1 MVEDYLSDREQEEA
15 LRNWWRENWR
25 WIIGGVVL
33 GFALL
38 GAYKYWETY
47 RDRQAAESAGMYRE
61 FSVALQAN
69 DADKAKSL
77 LDGLAKSHGN
87 SPYTQQAR
95 LMLAK
100 HHVDAGRFDE
110 ALALLRT
117 VAAESEDP
125 ELAKVAQLRAA
136 RVLVQQAKFDEA
148 LASLKVEDAG
158 AFTAQVREIRGDA
171 LVAKGDMEGAR
182 AEYAAALA
190 DANTPQVDRS
200 MLELKLQDVGG
211 QAPKGA
217 DQGALK

>member
-33 GFALL
+33 GFGLL
-38 GAYKYWETY
+38 GAYKYWETSRDREASDSASMY
-47 RDRQAAESAGMYRE
+47 RDFSA
-61 FSVALQAN
+61 ALQAK
-69 DADKAKSL
+69 DADKAKSV
-77 LDGLAKSHGN
+77 LDGLASGHAD

-100 HHVDAGRFDE
+100 NHVEAGRYDE

-117 VAAESEDP
+117 VNQESKDV
-125 ELAKVAQLRAA
+125 ELAQVAQLRAA
-136 RVLVQQAKFDEA
+136 RVLIQQGKFDEA
-148 LASLKVEDAG
+148 LASLNVEKAG
-158 AFTAQVREIRGDA
+158 AFVAQVREIRGDA
-171 LVAKGDMEGAR
+171 LVAKGDKEGAR

-190 DANTPQVDRS
+190 NAGDPQVDRS

-211 QAPKGA
+211 QAPAA
-217 DQGALK
+217 DNQGALK